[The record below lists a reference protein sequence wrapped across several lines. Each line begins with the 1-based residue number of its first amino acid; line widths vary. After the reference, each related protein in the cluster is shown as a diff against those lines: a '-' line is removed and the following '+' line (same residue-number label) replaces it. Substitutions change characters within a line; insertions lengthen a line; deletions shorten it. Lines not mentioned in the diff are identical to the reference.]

1 VIGTAVPA
9 SSEGP
14 QGQEECGRWP
24 KVRSPPAGNGQSF
37 RVLVGASREEAPEE
51 EVASRATRLPGSS
64 ESGERS
70 GTQERFP
77 QEGPRNMEW
86 FWLGLRFQPDRAD
99 RTTSELSGHV

>member
-1 VIGTAVPA
+1 RKST
-9 SSEGP
+9 SLS
-14 QGQEECGRWP
+14 
-24 KVRSPPAGNGQSF
+24 AGKGQSL
-37 RVLVGASREEAPEE
+37 RVRGGASREEAREE

-99 RTTSELSGHV
+99 RTTSELSGHVVGEIRQGSRERETLRWQR